1 MRIPERQLEKLGRDE
16 GIRAMLRS
24 RALREKLVMIDNS
37 KQRMTEVME
46 AMREEEFQGLFGR
59 MMEVVFEG
67 REMEEE

>member
-1 MRIPERQLEKLGRDE
+1 MEKLGRDE
-16 GIRAMLRS
+16 GIRTMLRS

>member
-1 MRIPERQLEKLGRDE
+1 
-16 GIRAMLRS
+16 MLRS

-67 REMEEE
+67 REREEE